1 MTGVSVL
8 VTGASGYIGGKL
20 VRALGALGPESG
32 IGKVVATDVR
42 DSDGAPV
49 PEGIVFQHLD
59 VRDASA
65 VSALVAEHGI
75 DVVVHLASIVTPG
88 PENSRQLE
96 YEVDVLGT
104 RNVLDACLAAGVSKL
119 IVTSSGAAYGYHAD
133 NPAWL
138 DEDDAIRGHEAFA
151 YSRHK
156 RLVEE
161 SLAEARREHPE
172 LAQLVFRPG
181 TVLGEGVRNQITALF
196 EKPVLLGVI
205 GSASPFVFIWDED
218 VVACLMR
225 GILEPVT
232 GVFNLAGDGAIPLRD
247 LARRI
252 GKPFLPLPARLLVG
266 ALGFLRALRLTR
278 YGPEQVDFLR
288 YRPVLSNRRLKEDF
302 GFTPRKTSSEVFD
315 LFWGSR

>member
-1 MTGVSVL
+1 VSGASVL
-8 VTGASGYIGGKL
+8 VTGAAGYIGGKL
-20 VRALGALGPESG
+20 VQALASLSPEAG
-32 IGKVVATDVR
+32 IGKVVATDIR
-42 DSDGAPV
+42 D
-49 PEGIVFQHLD
+49 PEGGYSDHRIVFERLD

-65 VSALVAEHGI
+65 VSELVAGHGI
-75 DVVVHLASIVTPG
+75 DTVVHLASIVTPG
-88 PENSRQLE
+88 PTSSRQLE
-96 YEVDVLGT
+96 YEVDVMGT
-104 RNVLDACLAAGVSKL
+104 RNVVDACLAAGVSKL

-133 NPAWL
+133 NLPWL

-161 SLAEARREHPE
+161 MLAEARRDHPE

-196 EKPVLLGVI
+196 DKRVVLGVV
-205 GSASPFVFIWDED
+205 GAASPFVFIWDDD

-232 GVFNLAGDGAIPLRD
+232 GVYNLAGDGAIPLRD

-252 GKPFLPLPARLLVG
+252 GKPYLPLPAWLLVG
-266 ALGFLRALRLTR
+266 ALGLLRLLELTR